1 MNKTRVLALMGSP
14 RKKKNTDK
22 ALGYLL
28 EGMNDDFAITKIDLI
43 DFKIG
48 HCTGCDYC
56 GHKDGCVQRD
66 DMIKLYDAFD
76 NNDIFILAA
85 PLYFNSLNGL
95 TKNIIDRC
103 QKYWSLKYSLGQDYK
118 RYENRRGIFISVGGA
133 PYTHDQFQGTLP
145 IMDFFFKAINAN
157 YIGNYFISNT
167 DKVSMDN
174 RENIKT
180 ELKEIGK
187 NIININEFNIHR

>member
-1 MNKTRVLALMGSP
+1 MNKTRVLALMGSL

-95 TKNIIDRC
+95 TKNI
-103 QKYWSLKYSLGQDYK
+103 
-118 RYENRRGIFISVGGA
+118 
-133 PYTHDQFQGTLP
+133 
-145 IMDFFFKAINAN
+145 
-157 YIGNYFISNT
+157 
-167 DKVSMDN
+167 
-174 RENIKT
+174 
-180 ELKEIGK
+180 
-187 NIININEFNIHR
+187 